1 MSLIKENEIY
11 LKNVINDLEMNID
24 KISLE
29 PSSRKEFG
37 QFQINVAMNLASIYH
52 TNPRDIASK
61 IVSKLDDRFVNINIQ
76 GPGFINLSFS
86 DDY

>member
-37 QFQINVAMNLASIYH
+37 QFQINVAMHLVDLFEVIDK
-52 TNPRDIASK
+52 RFK
-61 IVSKLDDRFVNINIQ
+61 KLENK
-76 GPGFINLSFS
+76 
-86 DDY
+86 

>member
-37 QFQINVAMNLASIYH
+37 QFQTNQNDNSIH
-52 TNPRDIASK
+52 HI
-61 IVSKLDDRFVNINIQ
+61 LF
-76 GPGFINLSFS
+76 
-86 DDY
+86 